1 MSREKQI
8 DEMAKDVA
16 STPIGTVK
24 PDLTLTEMGEVYK
37 GEFILRIAKHLYTE
51 GYRKIPD
58 DHSKQV
64 ACYTLGCQE
73 GDKIARQVAAEIFAE
88 IETSLVIGGFVNG
101 EKYIAIREDDYNH
114 YKKKYTGE
122 GK

>member
-8 DEMAKDVA
+8 EEMVEIIKPFVSGLACEEESGSCEFVNCQCCRAREIARKIYNAGYRRAEDVA
-16 STPIGTVK
+16 T
-24 PDLTLTEMGEVYK
+24 
-37 GEFILRIAKHLYTE
+37 
-51 GYRKIPD
+51 
-58 DHSKQV
+58 
-64 ACYTLGCQE
+64 
-73 GDKIARQVAAEIFAE
+73 EIFAE

>member
-1 MSREKQI
+1 MRREKQI
-8 DEMAKDVA
+8 EEMAKSICHAPYCERRKNGCTCDMYCKA
-16 STPIGTVK
+16 SIYAERAI
-24 PDLTLTEMGEVYK
+24 D
-37 GEFILRIAKHLYTE
+37 A
-51 GYRKIPD
+51 GYRKATD
-58 DHSKQV
+58 
-64 ACYTLGCQE
+64 
-73 GDKIARQVAAEIFAE
+73 VAAEIFAE

>member
-1 MSREKQI
+1 MSMEKQI
-8 DEMAKDVA
+8 EEMVE
-16 STPIGTVK
+16 IIK
-24 PDLTLTEMGEVYK
+24 PFVGGLACEEESGAC
-37 GEFILRIAKHLYTE
+37 EFVNCQHCRAREIAMKIYNAD
-51 GYRKIPD
+51 YRKIND
-58 DHSKQV
+58 DHHKQV